1 MIRIRDQYLP
11 AYGVVHIWSLSLDD
25 LALDLPE
32 LLSDDEIARFA
43 SISHPKA
50 RSYFLRTRAALRLIL
65 ASYVRRPANE
75 LAFIS
80 SKNGKPELASDV
92 PELHFN
98 LSHSGHCFLLSV
110 VAECDVGIDIEQVQ
124 ANRDYSAL
132 ARRFFTAEESFLIDS
147 SNNSSLFYR
156 MWVLK
161 EAAVKA
167 RGMKLLAGLDR
178 FECLLSEYGGLII
191 RDKCEQT
198 DVSNWSTRQWRV
210 DEKFV
215 AAVVVSSAEAEFIDK
230 TLKNSR

>member
-1 MIRIRDQYLP
+1 MIRIREQALP
-11 AYGVVHIWSLSLDD
+11 ENGVVHIWSLSLDD
-25 LALDLPE
+25 RALDLPE
-32 LLSDDEIARFA
+32 LLSNDEIARFA
-43 SISHPKA
+43 CISHPKA
-50 RSYFLRTRAALRLIL
+50 RSYFLRTRSALRMIL

-75 LAFIS
+75 LTFTS
-80 SKNGKPELASDV
+80 GKNGKPELAADS
-92 PELHFN
+92 PALCFN

-110 VAECDVGIDIEQVQ
+110 AVESDVGIDIEQVQ
-124 ANRDYSAL
+124 ANRDFAAL

-147 SNNSSLFYR
+147 SNNNNLFYR

-178 FECLLSEYGGLII
+178 FECLLSENGALVI
-191 RDKCEQT
+191 RDKLEQT
-198 DVSNWSTRQWRV
+198 GHSNWSARQWRV